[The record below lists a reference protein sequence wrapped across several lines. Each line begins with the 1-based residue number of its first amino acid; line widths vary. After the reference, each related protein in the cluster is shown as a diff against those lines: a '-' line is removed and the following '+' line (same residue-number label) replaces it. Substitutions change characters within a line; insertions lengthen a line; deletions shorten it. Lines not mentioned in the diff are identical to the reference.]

1 MSMPTDFAP
10 SLSAPDML
18 AAPELGLDGVVR
30 KHNAVVIHVNKVG
43 HVVETLDAIKAK
55 LAVYEEVRASRVACC
70 ARPAPRRSLVL
81 SLLSSSLPLHAGLR
95 RQPLGDRQAA
105 A

>member
-30 KHNAVVIHVNKVG
+30 KHNAVVNKVG

-70 ARPAPRRSLVL
+70 TRPAPRRSLVL